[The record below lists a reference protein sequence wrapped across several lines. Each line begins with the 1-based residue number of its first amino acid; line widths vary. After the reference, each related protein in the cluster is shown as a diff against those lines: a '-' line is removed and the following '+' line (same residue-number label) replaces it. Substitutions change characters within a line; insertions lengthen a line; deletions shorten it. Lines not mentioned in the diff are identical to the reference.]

1 MKSKHRPAKRGYT
14 LVELLIGI
22 TIFGVLMSGVMAM
35 FITSLQTYYFDLGR
49 QLVNRDMRKFTNELS
64 DNAVESNYFRV
75 YPSFTDRSSQVGVSS
90 SGDFALFVYNNPS
103 NVEEVV
109 RIVGYYRAASGSNPG
124 PVRRFEVNCA
134 PTKTNNPI
142 TLAPDPSTV
151 DQWEEV
157 LELSRGL
164 SDGRLF
170 FNFGSTIIVRG
181 EISRRGTATKNAVNT
196 YNFTIA
202 PRG

>member
-1 MKSKHRPAKRGYT
+1 MKPTTHSARRGFT
-14 LVELLIGI
+14 LTELLIGI
-22 TIFGVLMSGVMAM
+22 SIFGIIMAGVMAM
-35 FITSLQTYYFDLGR
+35 FITSLQTYYYDLGR

-75 YPSFTDRSSQVGVSS
+75 YPSFVDRSAEVNVTG

-103 NVEEVV
+103 NIEEVV
-109 RIVGYYRAASGSNPG
+109 RIVGYYRAASGTSPG

-134 PTKTNNPI
+134 PTKTNNPVS
-142 TLAPDPSTV
+142 LAPDPSTV
-151 DQWEEV
+151 DQWDEV

-170 FNFGSTIIVRG
+170 FNFGKTIIVRG
-181 EISRRGTATKNAVNT
+181 EISRRGTASKNAVNT